1 MEAKSCGL
9 TATCCCWCYNVLELD
24 IELTVLMSVGYL
36 TVAAHI
42 HPTRVGIGRNIAKTL
57 YTVACRNHTRDA
69 TVDRKHAQST
79 IRRDVYLIVFL
90 AIEWELEAYLYRT
103 RLPVVAV
110 EL

>member
-1 MEAKSCGL
+1 MEAKGCGL
-9 TATCCCWCYNVLELD
+9 AATCRCRCYNILELD
-24 IELTVLMSVGYL
+24 IELTILMSVGYL

-69 TVDRKHAQST
+69 TIHLLHRDAT
-79 IRRDVYLIVFL
+79 ISRDVYLVVFL
-90 AIEWELEAYLYRT
+90 AIEWELEAKLNRT
-103 RLPVVAV
+103 RLPVVTV

>member
-1 MEAKSCGL
+1 MEAKGCGL
-9 TATCCCWCYNVLELD
+9 AATSCCRCYNVLELD
-24 IELTVLMSVGYL
+24 IELAVLMSVGYL
-36 TVAAHI
+36 TVATHV

-57 YTVACRNHTRDA
+57 YTVASRNHTRDA
-69 TVDRKHAQST
+69 TLDRKHAKST